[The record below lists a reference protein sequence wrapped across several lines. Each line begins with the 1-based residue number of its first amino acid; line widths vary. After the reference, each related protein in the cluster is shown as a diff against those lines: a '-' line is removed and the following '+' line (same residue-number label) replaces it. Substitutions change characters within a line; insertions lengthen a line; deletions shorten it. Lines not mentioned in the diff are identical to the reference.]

1 MELQFVGGD
10 NIPRF
15 IIGKRY
21 SFSKRVN
28 QICDCAEA
36 AISNGIYFRFCT
48 YNGTIVSTKR
58 DQVSIIRVMLDNGP
72 FEYDASWVIEDGY
85 YPEFDEDDNYTGFV
99 EDDEHFYQ
107 YQAPRGTGY

>member
-1 MELQFVGGD
+1 METQLDEGD

-36 AISNGIYFRFCT
+36 AINNGIYFRFCT
-48 YNGTIVSTKR
+48 YNGTIASVR
-58 DQVSIIRVMLDNGP
+58 HGEEDPMRIMLDNGP

-99 EDDEHFYQ
+99 EDDERFYQ
-107 YQAPRGTGY
+107 YQAPRGIGY